1 MGRMYSISDIELLKF
16 RNELKS
22 SRGFIHASSSSCAS
36 PVLFVKSTHGTLRL
50 STYVHSRLLRLQE
63 QKRGKHDGNSIL
75 EEERKVMITQ

>member
-36 PVLFVKSTHGTLRL
+36 PVLFAKSTHGTLR
-50 STYVHSRLLRLQE
+50 HSPMAQE